1 MSMNYSAQEAGRPQ
15 PQTTVEPAAAGS
27 PFIRYSQP
35 GMGPQYTVSGTALGS
50 TITQPLVARPG
61 YARSLRVT
69 QTLISNGALTGS
81 TLNADGLP
89 AVNSLIQCR
98 DSFGTPLITADGFST
113 AVVIPLVTGSFGVLN
128 GTNYYQNLPS
138 YTAYT
143 ASATSGNVMGQFS
156 YNIPFECSMGIGTIS
171 LANASLLPTLQFN
184 TNTAAS
190 LLGSYTGTAPT
201 LTTNVDVQY
210 WWLPEG
216 SPDITPPGIG
226 TTRQFQLTNMNPTLG
241 SSVSARLQAP
251 RTGGYL
257 DSLTFIVRDSTGAR
271 TDAFFPQQSS
281 STTTNG
287 NNRLQLIVDGVPLN
301 DSTWNELIDDF
312 AIANGSTSGLSN
324 ARPAGVMSYNRKTS
338 LSQVN
343 LGKLDSGEQLL
354 STNPSTLI
362 ELNASPWGYGNG
374 NTPATVQALFGQIV
388 PTGSIIQG
396 LPEL

>member
-251 RTGGYL
+251 RTGA
-257 DSLTFIVRDSTGAR
+257 V
-271 TDAFFPQQSS
+271 
-281 STTTNG
+281 TN
-287 NNRLQLIVDGVPLN
+287 
-301 DSTWNELIDDF
+301 NE
-312 AIANGSTSGLSN
+312 
-324 ARPAGVMSYNRKTS
+324 R
-338 LSQVN
+338 
-343 LGKLDSGEQLL
+343 E
-354 STNPSTLI
+354 
-362 ELNASPWGYGNG
+362 
-374 NTPATVQALFGQIV
+374 
-388 PTGSIIQG
+388 
-396 LPEL
+396 